1 MADTRNH
8 CRIHGITTGAQIR
21 SRVMNGLNHYWEPQI
36 LCMAGAQIHSKR
48 VMKGL
53 NHYDISIIISGL

>member
-36 LCMAGAQIHSKR
+36 LCMAGAHLFEEGYEGFES
-48 VMKGL
+48 L
-53 NHYDISIIISGL
+53 